1 MPEAALAREIG
12 VSYAMIAIVVNHAA
26 GRGGSG
32 ARIALDDIARVLQQ
46 STDKVQRILEQ
57 LVITHGS

>member
-1 MPEAALAREIG
+1 MPEAGLARELGIE
-12 VSYAMIAIVVNHAA
+12 YASVCVVVNHAA